1 MLSFGEGAI
10 LNPSNAALKTIGII
24 GGGKRGSQLFQL
36 FLQSSFVK
44 VAFVS
49 DNNPLAPALAAARK
63 AGVATFSDFNEA
75 LNVPVDFIFEVTG
88 QADVVQKLSAKI
100 NSSTCRLITHD
111 MTAIILQ
118 VIDENDQKARQA
130 SITEI
135 KQIKTEIDGH
145 LERLDRFVE
154 DIGSVVSEM
163 NMLSINARIEAAR
176 VGVNGKGFEVVASEM
191 GKSSASVEK
200 ITKEIELIT
209 QAIVKTS
216 GQIDDSLKR
225 LMDAGL
231 SGG

>member
-1 MLSFGEGAI
+1 M
-10 LNPSNAALKTIGII
+10 NPSNAAIKTIGII

-36 FLQSSFVK
+36 FLQSSFGR

-88 QADVVQKLSAKI
+88 QAEVIQTLTAKVDTTI
-100 NSSTCRLITHD
+100 CRLITHD

-118 VIDENDQKARQA
+118 VIEENDQRARQA

-176 VGVNGKGFEVVASEM
+176 VGVHGKGFEVVASEM

-200 ITKEIELIT
+200 ITKEIEQIT

-225 LMDAGL
+225 LM
-231 SGG
+231 